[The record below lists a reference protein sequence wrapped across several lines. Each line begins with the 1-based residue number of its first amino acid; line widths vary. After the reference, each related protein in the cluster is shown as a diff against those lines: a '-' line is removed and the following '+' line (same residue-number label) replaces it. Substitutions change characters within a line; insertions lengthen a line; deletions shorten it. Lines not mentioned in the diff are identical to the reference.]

1 MAINFNEVFESL
13 HSIQTKIDEIRQISQ
28 VASDGGVTVPYI
40 GLIEFTTAQKTTLK
54 DEYDALKAEIGT
66 LWQGLP

>member
-13 HSIQTKIDEIRQISQ
+13 HSIQTKIDEIRQIAQ
-28 VASDGGVTVPYI
+28 VASDGGVIVPYI
-40 GLIEFTTAQKTTLK
+40 GLIEFSPAEKTILK
-54 DEYDALKAEIGT
+54 DTYDDLKAEIAA

>member
-1 MAINFNEVFESL
+1 MAIDFGEVFESL
-13 HSIQTKIDEIRQISQ
+13 HAIQTKIDEIRQIAQ

-40 GLIEFTTAQKTTLK
+40 GLIEFTPAQKTVLK